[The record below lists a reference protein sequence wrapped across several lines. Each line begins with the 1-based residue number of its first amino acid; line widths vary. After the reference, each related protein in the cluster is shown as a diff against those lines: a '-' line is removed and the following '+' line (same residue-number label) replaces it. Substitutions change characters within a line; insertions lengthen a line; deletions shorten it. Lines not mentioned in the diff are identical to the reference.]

1 MMTVDQIA
9 AADRKLLDKRWEALF
24 DHVPPAKL
32 QAGLVRRVLAWHIQ
46 MEESGHKPSD
56 RFATGRPVVSL
67 RPGTRLLREWQGST
81 HEVLVTQSGFDHAGK
96 SYKSLSAIA
105 RAITG
110 TQWSGPTFFGVK
122 R

>member
-1 MMTVDQIA
+1 MSVDQITG
-9 AADRKLLDKRWEALF
+9 ADRKLLDKRWELLF
-24 DHVPPAKL
+24 DHEPPAKL
-32 QAGLVRRVLAWHIQ
+32 QASLVRRVLAWQVQ
-46 MEESGHKPSD
+46 MEEAGHKPSD

-81 HEVLVTQSGFDHAGK
+81 HEVLVTTSGFDHAGK
-96 SYKSLSAIA
+96 TYKSLSAIA

-110 TQWSGPTFFGVK
+110 TQWSGPAFFGVK